1 MEDRAMRVVS
11 RSAPVLL
18 AVGVALAGCTP
29 SSPPGGGP
37 PPAKSPATTA
47 AEPVANQVVLEVADM
62 T

>member
-1 MEDRAMRVVS
+1 MRVVS

-29 SSPPGGGP
+29 PSQPGSGLA
-37 PPAKSPATTA
+37 PAMSPATA
-47 AEPVANQVVLEVADM
+47 ADTPVANQVVLGVADM

>member
-1 MEDRAMRVVS
+1 MHVVS

-29 SSPPGGGP
+29 SSPSGGGP
-37 PPAKSPATTA
+37 APATSPATTA